1 MPRWLGGTMVAAMAL
16 LGAGAAGTNPVIEP
30 KGQAPLQDIARAY
43 SRLPL
48 SFEANHGQTD
58 TRVKFLA
65 RGNGYNVL
73 LRPAEAEIKLRRQ
86 REGKLT
92 ERVNGR
98 AGLLTEP
105 ERASVTMRLVGADPS
120 AKGRAE
126 RRQRGVSHYLRG
138 RNDSSWIRNVPHF
151 ERVRFEDVYQG
162 VDVVYYG
169 NQRQLEHDFV
179 VAPGADPNQ
188 VQLEFA
194 GAKSVSVDGSGNLS
208 VETPSG
214 SLGLQK
220 PLVYQEIEGARL
232 HIDSAYTLA
241 DNGKVGFQIAEYDKS
256 KPLVIDP
263 VLLWGTYLGGS
274 GLDQGNGLALD
285 PEGFVYVSGSTDSVD
300 FPTTAGA
307 FQTNNAGLTDAYV
320 CKINEEG
327 TELVYS
333 TYIGGTGQDY
343 GNDVAVDMAG
353 RPYVCGAT
361 NSQDFPIASPPGTEP
376 AQPIYGGGAADA
388 FVTRLTVDGSGIFY
402 STYVGNY
409 APPKVIPQEDIAY
422 AIAVDPAGNAY
433 ITGSTT
439 GGEFWTVS
447 PIQGLYGGGPTDAF
461 VTGLDVLGQ
470 ISFSTFLGGG
480 PENYGGN
487 TDFGEGTDVGYGIDV
502 DSQGFV
508 YICGGTNSKYTFPVF
523 NNLQRV
529 NRSKRP
535 DHSDGWVAKMVPS
548 GQKFVWSTYLGGV
561 NDDKALDVAADEVG
575 NAYVTGYTKSNNFPI
590 SKKEPRPYR
599 GTPYGKADAFVTK
612 IDAAGFQLVYSTYL
626 GGSGDDFGQAIA
638 VGPNGIAYVTG
649 YTSSVNFPTTRA
661 MQKHFGGL
669 FDAFVTK
676 LDSTASNL
684 IYSGYFG
691 SNDQDYGNAIAV
703 NGEGDVYIAG
713 TTLGATFPGTSGT
726 IQPGYGGGVSDA
738 FLVKVTD
745 EAPIV
750 ASGTIKVGKKLVF
763 PKTPVG
769 FVISKRIR
777 IMNVAKTPLAVKI
790 QPCPP
795 PFTVAD
801 GGGSYIM
808 PPRSYQWVTIQF
820 KPDVIGPMNHTM
832 IIECSDKKRS
842 SVKVN
847 LSGRGFIPL

>member
-16 LGAGAAGTNPVIEP
+16 LGAGAAGTQPAAGPE
-30 KGQAPLQDIARAY
+30 GQASLQDIARAY

-48 SFEANHGQTD
+48 SFEVNQGQTD
-58 TRVKFLA
+58 TRVKYLA
-65 RGNGYNVL
+65 RGSGYNVL

-86 REGKLT
+86 QAGHRT
-92 ERVNGR
+92 DRINGR
-98 AGLLTEP
+98 AALLAEP
-105 ERASVTMRLVGADPS
+105 ERASVTMQLVGADPT
-120 AKGRAE
+120 ARGRTEHRLAS
-126 RRQRGVSHYLRG
+126 VSHYLQG
-138 RNDSSWIRNVPHF
+138 RSDSSWIRNVPHY
-151 ERVRFEDVYQG
+151 ERVRFENVYNG

-179 VAPGADPNQ
+179 VAPGADPKQ
-188 VQLEFA
+188 VQLAFE
-194 GAKSVSVDGSGNLS
+194 GARSVEIDPSGNLS
-208 VETPSG
+208 IDTGSG

-232 HIDSAYTLA
+232 HIDSAYVLA
-241 DNGKVGFQIAEYDKS
+241 DNGKVGFQIAEYDDS

-285 PEGFVYVSGSTDSVD
+285 PEGFVYVAGSTDSVD

-307 FQTNNAGLTDAYV
+307 FQTDNVGLTDAFV
-320 CKINEEG
+320 CKIDPDG
-327 TELVYS
+327 TELVFS

-343 GNDVAVDMAG
+343 GNDVAVDTAG

-361 NSQDFPIASPPGTEP
+361 NSQDFPIASPPGTQP
-376 AQPIYGGGAADA
+376 AQPTYGGGPADA
-388 FVTRLTVDGSGIFY
+388 FVTRLTADGSGVFY
-402 STYVGNY
+402 STYLGNY

-433 ITGSTT
+433 VTGSTT
-439 GGEFWTVS
+439 GGEFWSVS

-461 VTGLDVLGQ
+461 VAGLDVLGQ

-480 PENYGGN
+480 PYNYGGN
-487 TDFGEGTDVGYGIDV
+487 TEFGEGIDVGFGIDV
-502 DSQGFV
+502 DPQGFV
-508 YICGGTNSKYTFPVF
+508 YIAGGTNSRNFPVF
-523 NNLQRV
+523 NNLQSR

-535 DHSDGWVAKMVPS
+535 TDSDAWIAKMVPS
-548 GQKFVWSTYLGGV
+548 GQKFVWCTYLGGV
-561 NDDKALDVAADEVG
+561 NDDMAFDVAADEVG

-612 IDAAGFQLVYSTYL
+612 IDAAGFQLVYSTFL
-626 GGSGDDFGQAIA
+626 GGSGDDFGRGIA

-649 YTSSVNFPTTRA
+649 YTSSVNFPVSRA

-676 LDSTASNL
+676 LDSTGSSL

-703 NGEGDVYIAG
+703 NEEGDVYIVG
-713 TTLGATFPGTSGT
+713 TTLGATFPGTTGT
-726 IQPGYGGGVSDA
+726 IQPDYGGGISDA

-750 ASGTIKVGKKLVF
+750 ASGTIRVGRKMKF

-769 FVISKRIR
+769 FVVSKRIR
-777 IMNVAKTPLAVKI
+777 IMNVAKKPLAVKI
-790 QPCPP
+790 LPCPP

-820 KPDVIGPMNHTM
+820 KPDVVGPVSHAMG
-832 IIECSDKKRS
+832 IECSDKKRS
-842 SVKVN
+842 NVRVN
-847 LSGRGFIPL
+847 LSGRGYMPL